1 MKRETLFLK
10 AAVFLIGAP
19 VLALCLFWV
28 PRIASEA
35 SFFYTALAQWR
46 FIVMVGLYITAVAF
60 FIALY
65 QALKLL
71 RYIDR
76 NETFS
81 NGAIQALTHITTCAV
96 VISGCYLLSLP
107 IFYFLAEA
115 DDAPGIIIL
124 GLVILFAS
132 TVIAVFA
139 AVLKKLLQNAIE
151 IKSENDLTV

>member
-10 AAVFLIGAP
+10 VAVFLIGAP
-19 VLALCLFWV
+19 VLALCIFWV
-28 PRIASEA
+28 PLIASQA
-35 SFFYTALAQWR
+35 SIFYPTLAHWR
-46 FIVMVGLYITAVAF
+46 FLVMAGLYITAVAF

-65 QALKLL
+65 QAIKLL
-71 RYIDR
+71 RYIDK
-76 NETFS
+76 NETFT

-96 VISGCYLLSLP
+96 VISGCYVLSLP
-107 IFYFLAEA
+107 IFYLVAEA
-115 DDAPGIIIL
+115 DDAPGIIVL

-139 AVLKKLLQNAIE
+139 AVLKKLLKNAIE